1 MKMDADEA
9 LRTGY
14 GHTGLHSAGGRSTT
28 VVVYVAV
35 NGPGTY
41 YRRVGV

>member
-9 LRTGY
+9 LVTGY
-14 GHTGLHSAGGRSTT
+14 GHESAGGTSTT
-28 VVVYVAV
+28 VVVYIAV
-35 NGPGTY
+35 NEPGTY